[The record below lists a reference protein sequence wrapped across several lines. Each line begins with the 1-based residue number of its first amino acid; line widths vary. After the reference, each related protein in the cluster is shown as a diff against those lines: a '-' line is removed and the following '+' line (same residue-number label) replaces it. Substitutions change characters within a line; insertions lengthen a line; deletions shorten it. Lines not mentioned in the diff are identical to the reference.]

1 MIGAIRNEATQGKT
15 DRAVDQRL
23 TIAGNDPE
31 KLAALLTLSTNNAKL
46 KMTGKAIK
54 AMGLQEF
61 SSQIGFPLRGHNIA
75 AFNLPAGGY
84 TLNGESFKIC
94 IGAGACLALCYAMQ
108 GRYGMSTSQAPR
120 VVNHQALLRLHG
132 AYSNGVIKALDGMV
146 KRLGRSYGLVRLHD
160 SGDFFADWY
169 VYSWLIVARMN
180 PDILFYCY
188 TKSHMLFPDHTTVPA
203 NLRIV
208 RSFGGVHDDLI
219 DTDNDPHARIFE
231 SVKALEA
238 AGYINANDKVD
249 GEIATIAGAQRI
261 GLAYHGT
268 RKPTA
273 AQLRAVA

>member
-1 MIGAIRNEATQGKT
+1 MNGAIRSKATQGKT

-23 TIAGNDPE
+23 ALAGNDPA
-31 KLAALLTLSTNNAKL
+31 KLAALLTLSKSNAKL

-54 AMGLQEF
+54 AIGLQEF

-84 TLNGESFKIC
+84 TLRGESFKVC

-120 VVNHQALLRLHG
+120 VVNHQTLLRLNG

-146 KRLGRSYGLVRLHD
+146 KRLGRSFGLVRLHD

-169 VYSWLIVARMN
+169 AYAWLIVARMN

-188 TKSHMLFPDHTTVPA
+188 TKSHTIFPDHTTAPA

-208 RSFGGVHDDLI
+208 RSYGGKRDDLI
-219 DTDNDPHARIFE
+219 DDDKPHARIFE
-231 SVKALEA
+231 SVKALKD
-238 AGYINANDKVD
+238 AGYINANDEVD
-249 GEIATIAGAQRI
+249 GEIATIAGEQRI

-268 RKPTA
+268 RKPTP